1 MVLISYVPGMQM
13 EEPEG
18 KASSAWTSN
27 PWWWA
32 SCQAASRTGTDSQKP
47 LFPQWTHT
55 GRVPAKPWPFLIAH
69 LTTSIYTFNPE
80 CEEQSHAWAFLS
92 AEFVSEMI
100 VRNSW
105 MLVAYCTVIPED
117 WIQCCGSWQSNAPNL
132 ASGVTDWLHQSA
144 WCSSPRLHRDWRQ
157 EDRWNWWG
165 SFTFKMWEKKNRPFI
180 QNLM

>member
-1 MVLISYVPGMQM
+1 MVLISYVPGMKM
-13 EEPEG
+13 EEAEG

-69 LTTSIYTFNPE
+69 LTTSIYTFNLE

-92 AEFVSEMI
+92 ADLFQKWLSGTHGCWLLIALWSLKIGFSAVEADRVMHLTLPVGSLTDCTSRPGAHLPGCTEIGGKRIDEIGGEVSP
-100 VRNSW
+100 
-105 MLVAYCTVIPED
+105 LKC
-117 WIQCCGSWQSNAPNL
+117 
-132 ASGVTDWLHQSA
+132 
-144 WCSSPRLHRDWRQ
+144 
-157 EDRWNWWG
+157 
-165 SFTFKMWEKKNRPFI
+165 EKKKKKK
-180 QNLM
+180 